1 VIRGELTMW
10 KLGKLEREREGRR
23 IWNSGNQEERG
34 SPLCRNQESWK
45 GTGGLALS
53 GLYPCDPRGTYYV
66 EIRKTGTG
74 EGGAEN
80 LELRKSG
87 RKGKP
92 SM

>member
-1 VIRGELTMW
+1 MRENGEL
-10 KLGKLEREREGRR
+10 GESGRPGGGEAINVEIRESGRA
-23 IWNSGNQEERG
+23 
-34 SPLCRNQESWK
+34 
-45 GTGGLALS
+45 TGV
-53 GLYPCDPRGTYYV
+53 TYYV